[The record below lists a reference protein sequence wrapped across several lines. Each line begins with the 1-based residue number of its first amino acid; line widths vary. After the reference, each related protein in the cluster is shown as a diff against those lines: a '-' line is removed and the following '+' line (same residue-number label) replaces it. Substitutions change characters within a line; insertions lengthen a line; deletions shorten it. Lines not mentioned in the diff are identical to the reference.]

1 MRPPNRCRCWR
12 KCGALIG
19 RPALLN
25 LTGSGGVRLKFNLAE
40 GRFVLRDI
48 LMQNVEQSFG
58 LLRAQ
63 IDALKVLNVY
73 GVGSGLADG
82 AEHEEE
88 IPKVDSD
95 LHAVGVTIAIIGA
108 VTQLDLGRLRGRHNS
123 SILARVALEADAA

>member
-1 MRPPNRCRCWR
+1 MRPPNRGKRRR
-12 KCGALIG
+12 KCGALIA

-40 GRFVLRDI
+40 GCFVLRDI
-48 LMQNVEQSFG
+48 LMQDVEQRLG

-63 IDALKVLNVY
+63 IDALKVLNVH

-82 AEHEEE
+82 AEHEKE

-95 LHAVGVTIAIIGA
+95 LHAVGVTFAIIGA
-108 VTQLDLGRLRGRHNS
+108 VTELDLGRLRGRHNS
-123 SILARVALEADAA
+123 SILARVPLKAGS

>member
-1 MRPPNRCRCWR
+1 MRRPNRCRCWR
-12 KCGALIG
+12 KCGALMG

-40 GRFVLRDI
+40 GCFVLRDI
-48 LMQNVEQSFG
+48 LMQDVEQRFG

-63 IDALKVLNVY
+63 VHALEVLNVY

-95 LHAVGVTIAIIGA
+95 LHAVGVTFAILRA
-108 VTQLDLGRLRGRHNS
+108 V
-123 SILARVALEADAA
+123 